1 MAYKILLQ
9 KRFFI
14 TKIEESGSQL
24 LSSPIYIDGHNDNW
38 LKNSH
43 SGYIQIQRL
52 HTVQTRSRLSGL
64 DESFSVRRYRGKLG
78 GHYINYYGI
87 YRYRLVK
94 NGKKTQWRTISIMN
108 NIDTNGRWDLFSIK

>member
-1 MAYKILLQ
+1 M
-9 KRFFI
+9 
-14 TKIEESGSQL
+14 
-24 LSSPIYIDGHNDNW
+24 SSPIYIDGHNDNW